1 MSKIT
6 VGIIDDNARTIHSV
20 EEILKTD
27 HDMEVIGTAEDGLAG
42 LRLIEEKQPDVILLD
57 LIMPKLDGLG
67 VMEKLKKN
75 TSLPKQPIIIV
86 ISAISQERVMENAF
100 ELGAAYYILK
110 PFDNETILSR
120 IRQAKGEFY
129 FAFKDTRRDE
139 GVRRPIESRE
149 HNLETDVTN
158 IIHEI
163 GVPAHIKGYQY
174 LRDAIMMS
182 VDDTEMLNSITKQLY
197 PSIAKRHKTTPSR
210 VERAIRH
217 AIEVAWSRGKMDTID
232 ELFGYTVNGGKGKP
246 TNSEFVAL
254 IADKIRLE
262 YKFKM
267 PNRA

>member
-6 VGIIDDNARTIHSV
+6 VGIIDDNARTIHSM
-20 EEILKTD
+20 EEVLKTD
-27 HDMEVIGTAEDGLAG
+27 SDMEVVGVAEDGLKG
-42 LRLIEEKQPDVILLD
+42 LALIEEKQPDVVLLD

-75 TSLPKQPIIIV
+75 TALPKQPTIIV
-86 ISAISQERVMENAF
+86 VSAISQERVMENAF

-110 PFDNETILSR
+110 PFDNETLLSR
-120 IRQAKGEFY
+120 IRQAKGEFH
-129 FAFKDTRRDE
+129 FSFSDNHREE
-139 GVRRPIESRE
+139 GVRRPAESRE

-262 YKFKM
+262 YKFRM